1 VPNTFALDHRTQTSR
16 SHAGGVL
23 LVAFTLAVAQVW
35 FIDRSWQDCQ
45 ITQQLGYNSSQ
56 LLTLGLPALTIVNA
70 TGIGLCAAAFGGR
83 RRDPA
88 VRVFLTVVSAMV
100 LLLAVSALLV
110 LFVATPSGASDMA
123 CAGGVPSWWPAWLWG

>member
-1 VPNTFALDHRTQTSR
+1 MPNTFALDHPTRTSR
-16 SHAGGVL
+16 SHAGWVL
-23 LVAFTLAVAQVW
+23 LVAFAAAVGQVW

-45 ITQQLGYNSSQ
+45 ITQQLGYDSSQ

-70 TGIGLCAAAFGGR
+70 TVIALSAVAFGGR
-83 RRDPA
+83 RRDRA
-88 VRVFLTVVSAMV
+88 VRGFLTAVSSVVLV
-100 LLLAVSALLV
+100 LAVSVLLV